1 MVILG
6 VSLSADGQ
14 GLAITLR
21 QDTTVVFTRM
31 QQVGQR
37 EVSELQTQL
46 TDDTGLSPTGREF
59 HLVVSFGYQIVTY
72 IYSSVFRSWLN
83 IRFDLFRVKVSHLLD
98 FTHRTHQV
106 FTAEQVT
113 RTGTEFTAYYVFVQ
127 TVVTIDADLIN
138 GSLTAFVNT
147 HFQVDGVSYDIYFYG
162 FEAVEQ
168 IAVVIVEVTD
178 SIFV

>member
-1 MVILG
+1 MPSCSSGYWYLSVRNRRPTERECVRTFTTEPRVIERNAIGLVILG

-72 IYSSVFRSWLN
+72 IYSSVFGLGWISGLICSGSKCPICWISRIERIRSSRLN
-83 IRFDLFRVKVSHLLD
+83 RSPDGYGVHGVLRFYK
-98 FTHRTHQV
+98 
-106 FTAEQVT
+106 
-113 RTGTEFTAYYVFVQ
+113 
-127 TVVTIDADLIN
+127 TVVTIDADL
-138 GSLTAFVNT
+138 
-147 HFQVDGVSYDIYFYG
+147 Y
-162 FEAVEQ
+162 
-168 IAVVIVEVTD
+168 
-178 SIFV
+178 